1 MMIEVENLSKTFDKD
16 AVGVEILREI
26 SLTIHE
32 GEFVSIMAPSGM
44 GKSTLLHILGCL
56 DKPTA
61 GTYRLDGVPVHDM
74 DDDDLSKVRNKKIG
88 FVFQAFHLLPRMTA
102 WENVILPLIYSD
114 SKEDMKAKAVR
125 VLTSVGLADRVNHFP
140 RELSGGQ
147 RQRVAI
153 ARALVNSPRIIFADE
168 PTGNLDSSSGTEIM
182 KIFRQ
187 LHAAGTTLVVV
198 THDRDVALHA
208 DRIIGM
214 KDGSISQDQPTR
226 SGSAEFAP

>member
-1 MMIEVENLSKTFDKD
+1 MIEVENLSKTFDKE
-16 AVGVEILREI
+16 AIRVQVLRGI
-26 SLTIHE
+26 SLTIRE
-32 GEFVSIMAPSGM
+32 GEFVSLMAPSGM

-74 DDDDLSKVRNKKIG
+74 DDDDLSKVRNEKIG

-114 SKEDMKAKAVR
+114 MKEDMKAKAIR

-140 RELSGGQ
+140 GELSGGQ

-168 PTGNLDSSSGTEIM
+168 PTGNLDSSSGAEIM
-182 KIFRQ
+182 KIFRR

-214 KDGSISQDQPTR
+214 KDGSISHDRPTR
-226 SGSAEFAP
+226 SGSMESAP